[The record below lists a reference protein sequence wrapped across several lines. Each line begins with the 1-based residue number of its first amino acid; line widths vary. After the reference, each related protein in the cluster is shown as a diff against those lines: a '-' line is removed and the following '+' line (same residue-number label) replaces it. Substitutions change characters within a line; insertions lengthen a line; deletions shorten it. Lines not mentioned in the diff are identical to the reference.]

1 VNVFPDTTTGKKGE
15 RHPSTRV
22 LAAVCCGLVLVAA
35 AVSLWPGDFSPGE
48 EVISA
53 GAEDIAVSRE
63 DTTYPSSDKPRFEG
77 RPEVLFVYIR
87 VEDFASEG
95 DFGARVER
103 RARTSVLGRLLGG
116 DGLLVAQGGA
126 EPLGA
131 SGGGVSGV
139 LKFAVRPRSGSRLP
153 EGDYTEEVYT
163 AADGAERGNP
173 VARKYFVVGG

>member
-1 VNVFPDTTTGKKGE
+1 VNVFPDTTTGKKGD
-15 RHPSTRV
+15 RPPSARV

-63 DTTYPSSDKPRFEG
+63 DTTYPSSDTLRFDG
-77 RPEVLFVYIR
+77 RPEVLYVYLR

-95 DFGARVER
+95 GFGARVER
-103 RARTSVLGRLLGG
+103 RTRSSVLGRLLGG
-116 DGLLVAQGGA
+116 DGLRVVQGGA
-126 EPLGA
+126 EPLGV

-139 LKFAVRPRSGSRLP
+139 LKFAVRPRSENRLP
-153 EGDYTEEVYT
+153 VGDYTVEVYT
-163 AADGAERGNP
+163 AAGGNP
-173 VARKYFVVGG
+173 VAKKYFVVGG

>member
-1 VNVFPDTTTGKKGE
+1 MNLFPDTTTGSAKD
-15 RHPSTRV
+15 RHASGPV
-22 LAAVCCGLVLVAA
+22 LAAVCCGLLLVAA

-63 DTTYPSSDKPRFEG
+63 DAAYPTSDTLRFDG
-77 RPEVLFVYIR
+77 RPEVLYVYLR
-87 VEDFASEG
+87 VEGFAPDG
-95 DFGARVER
+95 DFGARVDR
-103 RARTSVLGRLLGG
+103 RTRTSVLGRLLGG
-116 DGLLVAQGGA
+116 DGLRVVQGGA

-139 LKFAVRPRSGSRLP
+139 LKFAVRPRSGSHLP
-153 EGDYTEEVYT
+153 AGDYTVEVYN
-163 AADGAERGNP
+163 AAGGAERGNP